1 MRMNVVRRWV
11 DSLRA
16 SLKIV
21 GCATALGASMTASAR
36 ETLYVFTWTDY
47 TSPEVIDAFEKQYN
61 ARVVLNYFGTMGD
74 MYARL
79 QAGGDAQFDLVIP
92 SSYYV
97 PRLIHSG
104 LVQPLDHSKLP
115 NARNLLP
122 VFADADYDPGLKYSM
137 PYQWGSTG
145 LVYDTRVFPKAPESW
160 ALLFDPKLNPDAP
173 FSMQTDGN
181 VMIAAACAYLGY
193 GYTCQDKKQWIDA
206 AHLLLKTR
214 QRGNFT
220 GFVDGAPVLS
230 QVVRG
235 VNRVGVTFS
244 GDFVNQ
250 RNEDPEGFKHLAY
263 MLPSEGAERWV
274 DVMMIP
280 KRAPHP
286 DLALAF
292 INFVMDAKQGAALS
306 NYIYN
311 ASPNQAS
318 QPYLDDVL
326 REAPAWPTDEEQ
338 QRLHMLPGLDG
349 VPLQTFQQIWSEV
362 RSR

>member
-1 MRMNVVRRWV
+1 MIKQRLQRLVHKARQCTQV
-11 DSLRA
+11 L
-16 SLKIV
+16 
-21 GCATALGASMTASAR
+21 GCAALLVSSVAASAR
-36 ETLYVFTWTDY
+36 ETLYIFTWTDY
-47 TSPEVIDAFEKQYN
+47 TSPEVIDAFEKEYN
-61 ARVVLNYFGTMGD
+61 AHVVLNYFGTMGD

-104 LVQPLDHSKLP
+104 LVQPLDRSKLP

-145 LVYDTRVFPKAPESW
+145 LVYDTRVFPNAPDSW

-193 GYTCQDKKQWIDA
+193 GYTCQDKQQWITA

-214 QRGNFT
+214 QRSNFT

-235 VNRVGVTFS
+235 VSRVGVTFS

-250 RNEDPEGFKHLAY
+250 RNEDPEGFEHLAY
-263 MLPSEGAERWV
+263 MLPREGSERWV

-286 DLALAF
+286 ELAHAF

-318 QPYLDDVL
+318 LPYLDDIL